1 MSEQNIVICM
11 GKQTI
16 GPEASYW
23 ERRWQERQTR
33 WDIGYASPPI
43 VHYLKNY
50 SNKDA
55 AILIPGCGN
64 AYEAAWLIDHGF
76 SDVTVLD
83 ISPTAIGNARRIVD
97 NDDRLQFVCA
107 DFFSYQGQFDLI
119 LEQTFFCAIPISR
132 RHDYS
137 VKTTSLLRD
146 GGRLVGV
153 LFDREFEHAGP
164 PFGGDRLE
172 YRALF
177 EEYFYLDRFESCN
190 NSIPARTGTELF
202 INLIKK

>member
-1 MSEQNIVICM
+1 ME
-11 GKQTI
+11 GQTVESAAI
-16 GPEASYW
+16 YW
-23 ERRWQERQTR
+23 ERRWQDKQTK

-43 VHYLKNY
+43 VQFLENY
-50 SNKDA
+50 SDKDA

-76 SDVTVLD
+76 TNVTVLD
-83 ISPTAIGNARRIVD
+83 ISATAILNARKIVD
-97 NDDRLQFVCA
+97 SDDHLQFVCA

-119 LEQTFFCAIPISR
+119 LEQTFFCAIPVSR

-137 VKTTSLLRD
+137 VKMTNLLHEK
-146 GGRLVGV
+146 GRLVGV
-153 LFDREFEHAGP
+153 LFDREFEYAGP

-172 YRALF
+172 YQVLF
-177 EEYFYLDRFESCN
+177 EGDFHLDRFESCY
-190 NSIPARTGTELF
+190 NSIPARAGSELF